1 MSAKVALREINEET
15 VRTICKLSVTDA
27 QQVFVAPN
35 AVSIAQAHFSPQA
48 WFRAI
53 YADETPVGF
62 VMLRED
68 PDKLQYFLWR
78 MMIDSRY
85 QGNGYGRLAMLLVIE
100 RVKTRPNATQLLT
113 SVVQE
118 PGGPQRF
125 YEGLGFKLTGKHW
138 DDEAIMRLI
147 F

>member
-1 MSAKVALREINEET
+1 MNGEVTLREITEKT
-15 VRTICKLSVTDA
+15 VRTICRLSVTDA
-27 QQVFVAPN
+27 QQAFVAAN

-68 PDKLQYFLWR
+68 PEKPQYFLWR

-85 QGNGYGRLAMLLVIE
+85 QGKQYGRLAMLLVIE
-100 RVKTRPNATQLLT
+100 HVKTRPGATQLLT

-118 PGGPQRF
+118 AGGPQRF
-125 YEGLGFKLTGKHW
+125 YERLGFKLTGKHRQ
-138 DDEAIMRLI
+138 DEAIMRLT